1 MYQPDFSYPYSL
13 AEMLIVLSVFI
24 GILGTSNHIG
34 IYITYALVPIFSCLY
49 FDPDFTVIMS
59 VVAYISMAVSVYFS
73 TATDYEVIYLGKSH
87 LELFI
92 AYLLGFTIE
101 FVVVGM
107 ILIYLVKRARK
118 LMEERNSAEEQNKMK
133 SRFLSNMS
141 HEIRTPM
148 NAILG
153 MADVALRD
161 GKNLDEKTEKCLSVI
176 KTSSTGLLEI
186 VNDILDMSKIEAGKL
201 DMINE
206 PYSTD
211 SLIEEITVIINA
223 RNANKKIPIYYH
235 IDKNIPPYLE
245 GDAVRIKQV
254 MFNFASNAIKYTD
267 SGRIDIS
274 LGFGE
279 EHDGYVNLTYTVKD
293 TGIGIHMEDIDKIFE
308 MYSRVDEEKNHSKEG
323 TGIGLAISKYFVNG
337 MNGEINIES
346 ECGKGSSFSFTI
358 PQKVIEA
365 PEKPLSSTETVVV
378 SECEKNVHSC
388 TAERFVTKDVNILLV
403 DDNEINRDVAKAM
416 LEPLGADIDEA
427 ADGAVGVQM
436 AEKKKYDII
445 FMDSHMLVM
454 NGEEA
459 TREIRTSKTSQNRS
473 ITIIALT
480 ADAIV
485 GVRERLLSSG
495 MDDYLVKPITIA
507 GINSIVKKYL
517 PADKIIIVENEQ

>member
-1 MYQPDFSYPYSL
+1 MVQVTIS
-13 AEMLIVLSVFI
+13 E
-24 GILGTSNHIG
+24 
-34 IYITYALVPIFSCLY
+34 YITYALVPIFSCLY

-92 AYLLGFTIE
+92 AYLLGLTIE

-161 GKNLDEKTEKCLSVI
+161 GKNLDEETKKCLSVI

-186 VNDILDMSKIEAGKL
+186 INDILDMSKIEAGKL
-201 DMINE
+201 NMINE

-223 RNANKKIPIYYH
+223 RNADKNIPIYYH
-235 IDKNIPPYLE
+235 IDEKIPPYLE
-245 GDAVRIKQV
+245 GDAVRIKQI

-267 SGRIDIS
+267 SGKIDIT
-274 LGFGE
+274 LGFGKE
-279 EHDGYVNLTYTVKD
+279 QDGYVNLTYTVKY

-323 TGIGLAISKYFVNG
+323 TGIGLAISKYFIDE
-337 MNGEINIES
+337 MNGKIKVES
-346 ECGKGSSFSFTI
+346 EYGKGSSFSFTI
-358 PQKVIEA
+358 PQKVVGA

-378 SECEKNVHSC
+378 SECENNVHNC

-416 LEPLGADIDEA
+416 LEPLEADIDEA
-427 ADGAVGVQM
+427 DDGVAGVQM

-445 FMDSHMLVM
+445 FMDSHMPVM
-454 NGEEA
+454 NA
-459 TREIRTSKTSQNRS
+459 RKQPVRSVLLKLRRTAPQ
-473 ITIIALT
+473 L
-480 ADAIV
+480 
-485 GVRERLLSSG
+485 
-495 MDDYLVKPITIA
+495 
-507 GINSIVKKYL
+507 
-517 PADKIIIVENEQ
+517 